1 MSVRFI
7 LNSFMRRDLMYGLAD
22 KLHMNF
28 LTSGTGNQGLDY
40 LRTDNSYV
48 AQGSDLIPGPQS

>member
-22 KLHMNF
+22 KLYMNF
-28 LTSGTGNQGLDY
+28 LTSGTGN